1 MTKEEISGIMIYYYY
16 VCKKKL
22 WYYLH
27 EIRMEAG
34 NENVELGKLLD
45 TSSYDRDNKHIM
57 INGVINIDF
66 LRGNHVLHEIKKSK
80 SIEEASIMQVKYY
93 LYYLHQREVTNISA
107 KIDYPLLKQSIT
119 VELNDEDFPIIEN
132 VLTDILDYAASEQTP
147 PKEETAIC
155 KNVLITTFAIF
166 NERGYTWKKP
176 IIFLQMEALPEKIIR
191 YVLYQKMEIN
201 GIFRLRIFQIFT
213 FFRK

>member
-66 LRGNHVLHEIKKSK
+66 LRGNHILHEIKKSK

-93 LYYLHQREVTNISA
+93 LYYLHQRGVTDISA

-132 VLTDILDYAASEQTP
+132 VLTDIKLCSFRTSTTERRDYDMQKMCLSRP
-147 PKEETAIC
+147 LLYLMKGDIHGR
-155 KNVLITTFAIF
+155 NLLYF
-166 NERGYTWKKP
+166 YTWKP
-176 IIFLQMEALPEKIIR
+176 C
-191 YVLYQKMEIN
+191 QK
-201 GIFRLRIFQIFT
+201 R
-213 FFRK
+213 

>member
-1 MTKEEISGIMIYYYY
+1 MNKEEISGIMIYYYY

-93 LYYLHQREVTNISA
+93 LLSASTWSDRYQRQN
-107 KIDYPLLKQSIT
+107 
-119 VELNDEDFPIIEN
+119 
-132 VLTDILDYAASEQTP
+132 
-147 PKEETAIC
+147 
-155 KNVLITTFAIF
+155 
-166 NERGYTWKKP
+166 
-176 IIFLQMEALPEKIIR
+176 
-191 YVLYQKMEIN
+191 
-201 GIFRLRIFQIFT
+201 
-213 FFRK
+213 

>member
-1 MTKEEISGIMIYYYY
+1 
-16 VCKKKL
+16 
-22 WYYLH
+22 
-27 EIRMEAG
+27 MEAG

-93 LYYLHQREVTNISA
+93 LYYLHQREVTDISA

-132 VLTDILDYAASEQTP
+132 VLTDI
-147 PKEETAIC
+147 
-155 KNVLITTFAIF
+155 
-166 NERGYTWKKP
+166 
-176 IIFLQMEALPEKIIR
+176 
-191 YVLYQKMEIN
+191 
-201 GIFRLRIFQIFT
+201 
-213 FFRK
+213 